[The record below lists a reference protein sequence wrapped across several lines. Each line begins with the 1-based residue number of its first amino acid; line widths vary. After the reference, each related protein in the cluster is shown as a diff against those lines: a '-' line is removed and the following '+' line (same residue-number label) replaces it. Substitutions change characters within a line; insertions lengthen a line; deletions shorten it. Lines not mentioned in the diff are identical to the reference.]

1 VEPVDTT
8 GCEWRAAYK
17 RVANKQLPRQLRV
30 FGWRLL
36 HAGLQVGARR
46 VHAGAARGQ
55 TAGEFACRY
64 PECQQQQQQQLPP
77 LATLSHVLLECPVA
91 AAAWQWFLRVWQR
104 VQPGS
109 EPDVGSSRLMLL
121 DDSSVWAP
129 PAEAAYM
136 WTYLRLQMLEC
147 LYNQASLQQAGTTCS
162 RPALAVACSFKAAVQ
177 QQMQRDY
184 RRVGAD
190 IRLTAG
196 VPLSWL
202 PGKSPEL
209 ELGDFLMKWGG
220 LARAGRPVFAVGM
233 WDL

>member
-1 VEPVDTT
+1 
-8 GCEWRAAYK
+8 
-17 RVANKQLPRQLRV
+17 
-30 FGWRLL
+30 
-36 HAGLQVGARR
+36 
-46 VHAGAARGQ
+46 
-55 TAGEFACRY
+55 
-64 PECQQQQQQQLPP
+64 
-77 LATLSHVLLECPVA
+77 
-91 AAAWQWFLRVWQR
+91 
-104 VQPGS
+104 
-109 EPDVGSSRLMLL
+109 
-121 DDSSVWAP
+121 
-129 PAEAAYM
+129 M

-147 LYNQASLQQAGTTCS
+147 LYNHASLQQAGTTCS